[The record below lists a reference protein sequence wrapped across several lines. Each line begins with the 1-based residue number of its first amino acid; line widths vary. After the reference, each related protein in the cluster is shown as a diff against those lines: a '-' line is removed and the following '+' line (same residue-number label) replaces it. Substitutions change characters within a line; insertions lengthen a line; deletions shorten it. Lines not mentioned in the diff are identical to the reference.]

1 MKKTL
6 LFMLCALLL
15 ATGCTKAQNT
25 PPSPDKNDPVEVTV
39 SATGKPDEQTGAEA
53 KRSFPSYYLYDQ
65 PGWESLEEGVM
76 FSFDLDQDGTE
87 EEISFRL
94 RPDDEWATAI
104 TWGDS
109 TAVLHIGDEFI
120 KAEVMDLDPKSPYYN
135 LLVVT
140 DYGSGSYVTVE
151 LHPENGQ
158 LKEGTMIYGSYA
170 RQEGSLVFYE
180 DTHLLGYGTG
190 MRTYHGDEL
199 IPDSEWLTMTTIPT
213 AEGLEKERDY
223 FISVGILLH
232 TIRPVPC
239 LIDGQQ
245 AEIPADTYV
254 YRLRFTETEDEGIA
268 EVKCQDGTVAEIY
281 VTSDEVTLPYQIDSF
296 ALDEYF
302 DNLDY
307 SD

>member
-1 MKKTL
+1 MKKAL

-15 ATGCTKAQNT
+15 VIGCTKAQNT
-25 PPSPDKNDPVEVTV
+25 PPSPGKNDPEEVTV
-39 SATGKPDEQTGAEA
+39 SATGEPAEQTGAEV
-53 KRSFPSYYLYDQ
+53 KKSFPSYYLYDQ

-104 TWGDS
+104 TWGNS

-120 KAEVMDLDPKSPYYN
+120 KAEVADLDPASPYYN

-170 RQEGSLVFYE
+170 WKEGSLVFYE

-213 AEGLEKERDY
+213 EEGLEKERDY
-223 FISVGILLH
+223 FISMGILLH
-232 TIRPVPC
+232 AIRPVPC
-239 LIDGQQ
+239 LIGGQQ
-245 AEIPADTYV
+245 AEIPADTYI
-254 YRLRFTETEDEGIA
+254 YRLRFTETEDVGIV
-268 EVKCQDGTVAEIY
+268 EVKGLDGTVAEIH
-281 VTSDEVTLPYQIDSF
+281 VAFDEVILPYQIDS
-296 ALDEYF
+296 LDYDSYF
-302 DNLDY
+302 DNIDY